1 MSAPRMWRLRI
12 FAELNDGDVLAESVS
27 FVCTVVC
34 SGAFITNR
42 IDLIAHIQSIEIET
56 KWWKDNCIKKFI
68 PIYQLVI
75 DGFVYIFREEST
87 NSEWWIIINTNKMCI
102 TWKRKQ

>member
-1 MSAPRMWRLRI
+1 MIGNMCKLDLDECATCGKDALLERLRI

-56 KWWKDNCIKKFI
+56 KW
-68 PIYQLVI
+68 
-75 DGFVYIFREEST
+75 
-87 NSEWWIIINTNKMCI
+87 
-102 TWKRKQ
+102 